1 MWKDSDPNKADETT
15 KDEDSK
21 QEAEP
26 GWWGMTYDKK
36 SELHLKSPEHSSETE
51 DASEDRRSDKPNI
64 GAIEELE

>member
-1 MWKDSDPNKADETT
+1 
-15 KDEDSK
+15 
-21 QEAEP
+21 
-26 GWWGMTYDKK
+26 MTYDKK